1 MISVLF
7 PVIVRRKDIEL
18 PFYDTQKTAIL
29 GGLYASFGSQFPAQC
44 CFISMAFSW
53 VTAARPIVALA
64 PMAGVTDAS
73 YRQLIKMIAPETVVY
88 TEFLSTD
95 ALAFG
100 GKKTMQMMAFDPA
113 IERPF
118 IVQVFGHDPAHFL
131 EAAKIIEQEGADGI
145 DINMGCPAA
154 KVVSS
159 CHGAA
164 LIRKPELAAEL
175 VAATVKAVSIPVSVK
190 TRLGWDTDETLIP
203 FCKAL
208 EAAGAQAFAIH
219 GRTFQDKFT
228 GKARWE
234 KIYELKKAVSV
245 PVIGNGDV
253 SSAADALEKIGNL
266 DGVMVGRGTFG
277 NPWVMR
283 DIVDA
288 LTVGSA
294 ATSAPRTFQEK
305 IPMILEHC
313 ELAVRIKGEQRGML
327 EMRRHLASYVKGFD
341 GASEMRQK
349 LVRVETFEGAKAILC
364 A

>member
-1 MISVLF
+1 
-7 PVIVRRKDIEL
+7 
-18 PFYDTQKTAIL
+18 
-29 GGLYASFGSQFPAQC
+29 
-44 CFISMAFSW
+44 MAFSW
-53 VTAARPIVALA
+53 STAARPIVALA

-73 YRQLIKMIAPETVVY
+73 YRQLIKKIAPETVVY

-100 GKKTMQMMAFDPA
+100 GKKTMKMMDFDPA

-118 IVQVFGHDPAHFL
+118 IVQVFGHDPNHFL
-131 EAAKIIEQEGADGI
+131 EAAKIIEQAGADGI

-175 VAATVKAVSIPVSVK
+175 VAATVKVVSIPVSVK

-203 FCKAL
+203 FCQKL
-208 EAAGAQAFAIH
+208 EEAGAQAFAIH

-234 KIYELKKAVSV
+234 KIYELKKAVKV

-253 SSAADALEKIGNL
+253 YSAADALEKIGNL

-288 LTVGSA
+288 LTLGKGSA
-294 ATSAPRTFQEK
+294 DSSAPRTFEEK

-313 ELAVRIKGEQRGML
+313 ELAVKIKGEQKGML

-341 GASEMRQK
+341 GASDMRQK
-349 LVRVETFEGAKAILC
+349 LVRVETFAGAKEILFGR
-364 A
+364 

>member
-1 MISVLF
+1 M
-7 PVIVRRKDIEL
+7 P
-18 PFYDTQKTAIL
+18 YT
-29 GGLYASFGSQFPAQC
+29 
-44 CFISMAFSW
+44 AFSW
-53 VTAARPIVALA
+53 HTTPKPIVALA

-73 YRQLIKMIAPETVVY
+73 YRQIIKKIAPPCIVY

-100 GKKTMQMMAFDPA
+100 AKKTLEMLAFDPA

-118 IVQVFGHDPAHFL
+118 IVQVFGHDPEHFL
-131 EAAKIIEQEGADGI
+131 EAAKVIEQLGADGI

-175 VAATVKAVSIPVSVK
+175 VHATLKAVSIPVSVK
-190 TRLGWDTDETLIP
+190 TRLGWDTHETLIP

-208 EAAGAQAFAIH
+208 EAAGAQMFAIH
-219 GRTFQDKFT
+219 GRTYNQKFT
-228 GKARWE
+228 GRANWE
-234 KIYELKKAVSV
+234 PIYELKKEVSV
-245 PVIGNGDV
+245 PVIGNGDIA
-253 SSAADALEKIGNL
+253 SAADAVEKIKNL

-277 NPWVMR
+277 NPWVMA
-283 DIVDA
+283 DICDVLRTHSFSRLLVDSQRKNEE
-288 LTVGSA
+288 TKKRINES
-294 ATSAPRTFQEK
+294 TPRTFQDK
-305 IPMILEHC
+305 IPFILEHC
-313 ELAVRIKGEQRGML
+313 ELAVKIKGEKRGMI
-327 EMRRHLASYVKGFD
+327 EMRRHFSSYVKGFD

-349 LVRVETFEGAKAILC
+349 LVRVERLDDAKAILT